1 MSLSPPSPHDSPRRL
16 LQMAKGAS
24 PLGFLGAILP
34 WRVARHQAGCALAQ
48 RFRTAPWHLACMFV
62 LLVQDD
68 SPLKQFIFF
77 FADISACRHLR
88 TLSDKLSD
96 PEATQVF

>member
-1 MSLSPPSPHDSPRRL
+1 MSLSPPSPHDSLLRL

-34 WRVARHQAGCALAQ
+34 WRVARHQAGCALGQ
-48 RFRTAPWHLACMFV
+48 RFRSAPWHLACMFV
-62 LLVQDD
+62 LVQDD

-77 FADISACRHLR
+77 FADILACRHLQ